1 MSIWDFY
8 SFYTVYT
15 NMNKDS
21 GYMGLLL
28 EYTVFSETFM
38 YKVTALNEHL
48 IVKLKWFSVPKSLL
62 LSHSLLAGLELKYVC
77 KIFIFPMKDDC
88 LNG

>member
-8 SFYTVYT
+8 SFYTVCA

-21 GYMGLLL
+21 GYTGLFL
-28 EYTVFSETFM
+28 EYTVFSETLM
-38 YKVTALNEHL
+38 YIVTALNEHL
-48 IVKLKWFSVPKSLL
+48 IVKLKWFSVSKSLL
-62 LSHSLLAGLELKYVC
+62 LSHRLLAGMELKYEC